1 MFPIQT
7 DIFHITPVRNLT
19 SILSAGGLYA
29 KNKHQQMGIE
39 YTNIAYQNIQE
50 RRANA
55 QVPCGTRG
63 NLHDYVPFYFAP
75 RSPMLH
81 SIHQGKVNGYEH
93 GQKSIIHLV
102 SQAQSIQQSSCRFV
116 FTDGHGTMHF
126 TQFFDELKDLDKV
139 DWDVMGAKYWNNR
152 DEDMD
157 RSRRRQAEFLV
168 HQFLPWNLVIQ
179 IGVINSDMKIHVE
192 QILQD
197 SPHRPTVVVRRAWY
211 YT

>member
-1 MFPIQT
+1 MVPIPT
-7 DIFHITPVRNLT
+7 DIFHITPVSNLI
-19 SILSAGGLYA
+19 SILSKGGLYA
-29 KNKHQQMGIE
+29 KNQHQQMGVG

-50 RRANA
+50 RRANS
-55 QVPCGTRG
+55 QVPCGVRG

-81 SIHQGKVNGYEH
+81 AVHRGNVSSYAH
-93 GQKSIIHLV
+93 GQESIIYLV
-102 SQAQSIQQSSCRFV
+102 SQAQSIQQASCRFV
-116 FTDGHGTMHF
+116 FTDGHGTMRL
-126 TQFFDELKDLDKV
+126 TQFFDRLNDLDKV
-139 DWDVMGAKYWNNR
+139 DWDVMKLKFWNNV

-168 HQFLPWNLVIQ
+168 HQSFPWNLVTH
-179 IGVINSDMKIHVE
+179 IGVINSEVKIQVE

-197 SPHRPTVVVRRAWY
+197 STHRPTVAIRRDWY